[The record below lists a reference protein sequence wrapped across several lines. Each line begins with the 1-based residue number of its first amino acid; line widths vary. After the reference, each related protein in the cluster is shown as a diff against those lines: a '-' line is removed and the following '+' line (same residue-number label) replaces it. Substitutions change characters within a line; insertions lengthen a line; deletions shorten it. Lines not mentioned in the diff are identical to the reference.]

1 MFEHQRGLGCVALD
15 GAEIGLVVDLAAA
28 GDDFDEVDVHLRDE
42 GEILGVAGDDPGAQ
56 LLEEIFGEGGVVIE
70 ERRAVDRVAHIDM
83 DGEGGAVDGFNQLA
97 VGGGGVGCAP
107 AHDFEGESG
116 AFGFDGVE
124 DFADVFN
131 GGFVEAGGEVVF
143 VGAVPDLGVEG
154 AGDID
159 AAAGADGFGE
169 GEALLDVGEVGGAGG
184 GVGVEHVFPGADF
197 GDDDVGG
204 GEGFFGAGGVGEG
217 DVGAVGGGV
226 AEALVLAGE
235 FGGVGGLKE
244 DGAAEAEGRGGGG
257 EGGGGEGG
265 EEVATSEGR
274 VVHSAL

>member
-1 MFEHQRGLGCVALD
+1 MD

-28 GDDFDEVDVHLRDE
+28 GDDFDEVDVHLREE

-226 AEALVLAGE
+226 AEALVFAGE

-257 EGGGGEGG
+257 KGGGWEGGK
-265 EEVATSEGR
+265 EVATSEGR